1 MTPSLVS
8 LIIPVYNG
16 SNYLRE
22 AIESALA
29 QTYPCCEVIV
39 INDGSTDQGAT
50 EAIALSYGER
60 IRYFSKANG
69 GVASAFF
76 HGSPTTMSIFP
87 KKLPR
92 SWRSGKRLEILRRL
106 LYPMRIFSLPRAC
119 VPREFRFHFY
129 RGMISGF
136 RRTVVLL

>member
-69 GVASAFF
+69 GVASALNLGLREMRGSFF
-76 HGSPTTMSIFP
+76 SMPF
-87 KKLPR
+87 L
-92 SWRSGKRLEILRRL
+92 
-106 LYPMRIFSLPRAC
+106 AA
-119 VPREFRFHFY
+119 
-129 RGMISGF
+129 
-136 RRTVVLL
+136 